1 MDFLRVREERGQRN
15 RLQPRSRSGGEGGG
29 EAGLSQRGNRPV
41 EQQGHLDHDLQPGD
55 LLAVPKRY
63 FGVRDLR

>member
-1 MDFLRVREERGQRN
+1 MDFLRIGEERGQRN
-15 RLQPRSRSGGEGGG
+15 RLQPRCGSGGEGRG